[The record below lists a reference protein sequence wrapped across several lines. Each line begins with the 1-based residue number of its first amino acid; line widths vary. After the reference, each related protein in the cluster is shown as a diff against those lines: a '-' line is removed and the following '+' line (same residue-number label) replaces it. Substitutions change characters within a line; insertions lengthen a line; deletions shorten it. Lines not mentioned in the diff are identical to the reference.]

1 MLTKHFGGNIMKLTK
16 QFEKIARL
24 AGKDP
29 AKLLEEYNL
38 TATVRTGK
46 IQNHFKVT
54 EKINLEDYKNSYI
67 YINADGKTMTVPESV
82 TVKINGVDVIR
93 YFKPNYVAKTTKVE
107 TAPTAPPAPPEKTA
121 PKNRHQRRAEKAQGN
136 S

>member
-1 MLTKHFGGNIMKLTK
+1 MAKMSSMFL
-16 QFEKIARL
+16 KIARL

-38 TATVRTGK
+38 TSKVRTGK
-46 IQNHFKVT
+46 IQNHFKIT

-67 YINADGKTMTVPESV
+67 YINAEGKTMTVPSSV
-82 TVKINGVDVIR
+82 TVKVNGVDVVR
-93 YFKPNYVAKTTKVE
+93 YFKPNYVAKASKGTTPE
-107 TAPTAPPAPPEKTA
+107 APKPEAPPEK
-121 PKNRHQRRAEKAQGN
+121 PVEKNRHDRRAEKAKKKLVK